1 MKCPKCGQE
10 MYSTVS
16 GGSDTVRGNYTET
29 KYICPKCHYEVSD
42 NFNDLVYRAPFFKPD
57 NAVTNYGWICPKCGA
72 VLSPSTQE
80 CPYCTP
86 YKVTCGPDSVSSI
99 KSVPLGNDITSQA
112 QVYSPQTLRDNITVT
127 GSYDS
132 TSNGVNK

>member
-1 MKCPKCGQE
+1 MKCLRCGEE

-16 GGSDTVRGNYTET
+16 GGSDSVRGNYTET
-29 KYICPKCHYEVSD
+29 KHICPKCHYEVID

-57 NAVTNYGWICPKCGA
+57 YSVTNYGWICPKCGA

-99 KSVPLGNDITSQA
+99 KSVPATDVTSQP